1 MDTTLLKN
9 MKGDFIVADK
19 LAFSISVSAGTG
31 EWLDAFAARMGTTRN
46 SAINFILRMGI
57 DAYEEATSRIN
68 TTMKEGAN
76 ENGY

>member
-1 MDTTLLKN
+1 M
-9 MKGDFIVADK
+9 VEK
-19 LAFSISVSAGTG
+19 LAFSITVSPATG
-31 EWLDAFAARMGTTRN
+31 AWLDEFSARMGTTRN

-57 DAYEEATSRIN
+57 DAYEEATSRIS